1 MAVTLSAPSER
12 LPLSTR
18 LAFGAGDLGPAIA
31 TIIASFFQLYFL
43 TTIAGLPP
51 GLAGTILLIV
61 KIWDAV
67 NDPIIGWLTDKTQT
81 RWGRRRP
88 WLLFGAAPFGLLFFL
103 QWVIPPFDVT
113 GKFIYYL
120 VIALLFDT
128 AFTVVNVPYTAL
140 TPELT
145 RDYDER
151 TALNSYRFAFSIGG
165 SLLGGILHQIIV
177 GQFADQQTGYLVS
190 GAVIGV
196 LIALP
201 FLWCFFGTR
210 ERYEPEPGSEELS
223 LPDQIRYVFKNRP
236 FLFVVGIYMFS
247 WLAVQVTSSVL
258 TFFIVFWLGSIPQFP
273 HVSFGLT
280 FNTVNDLIPV
290 MLFAVQGSAL
300 VFLFVWSAVSRRI
313 GKKAVYMI
321 GSLIWIGVQAFLFFL
336 QPEQIDLAII
346 LGLIAGAGVA
356 TAYLIPWSMMPD
368 IIELDELETGQR
380 REGMFYGFMVFLQKM
395 GLALGLFLVG
405 QILQFSGFNEN
416 LQPGQQPESALL
428 AIRLLIGPMPTLILI
443 SGMVLTAFYP
453 ITKASHAETLAKL
466 ALRRSERFVQARSGR
481 QVEG

>member
-1 MAVTLSAPSER
+1 MAATTPALSER
-12 LPLSTR
+12 LPLATR

-31 TIIASFFQLYFL
+31 TIVASFFQLYFL

-51 GLAGTILLIV
+51 GLAGAVLLIV

-88 WLLFGAAPFGLLFFL
+88 WLLFGAAPFGILFFL
-103 QWVIPPFDVT
+103 QWVVPPFEVT

-120 VIALLFDT
+120 IIALLFDT

-177 GQFADQQTGYLVS
+177 GQFADQQIGYLVS
-190 GAVIGV
+190 GAVVGL
-196 LIALP
+196 LIAVP
-201 FLWCFFGTR
+201 FLWCFLGTR
-210 ERYEPEPGSEELS
+210 ERYEPEPGAEELS

-258 TFFIVFWLGSIPQFP
+258 TFFIVFWLGSVPQFP
-273 HVSFGLT
+273 ASAFGLT
-280 FNTVNDLIPV
+280 FASANDLIPI

-336 QPEQIDLAII
+336 QPEQIALAMV
-346 LGLIAGAGVA
+346 LGVVAGAGVA

-368 IIELDELETGQR
+368 VIELDELETGQR
-380 REGMFYGFMVFLQKM
+380 REGMFYGFMVLLQKM

-405 QILQFSGFNEN
+405 LALQVAGFNEN
-416 LQPGQQPESALL
+416 LPPGQQPESALL
-428 AIRLLIGPMPTLILI
+428 AIRLLIGPLPTVILI
-443 SGMVLTAFYP
+443 CGMILTAFYP
-453 ITKASHAETLAKL
+453 ITKASHAETLARL
-466 ALRRSERFVQARSGR
+466 AERHNRG
-481 QVEG
+481 

>member
-1 MAVTLSAPSER
+1 MADTAASAPSAAPAAER
-12 LPLSTR
+12 LPLSTK

-31 TIIASFFQLYFL
+31 TIVASFFQLFFL
-43 TTIAGLPP
+43 TTVAGLPP

-61 KIWDAV
+61 KIWDSV
-67 NDPIIGWLTDKTQT
+67 NDPVIGWLTDRTNT

-103 QWVIPPFDVT
+103 QWVVPPLDTT
-113 GKFIYYL
+113 GLFVYYL

-128 AFTVVNVPYTAL
+128 AFTIVNVPYTAL

-151 TALNSYRFAFSIGG
+151 TALNSFRFAFSIGG
-165 SLLGGILHQIIV
+165 SIVGGILHQVIV
-177 GQFADQQTGYLVS
+177 GQFPDDPKAGYLAS
-190 GAVIGV
+190 GAIVGA

-201 FLWCFFGTR
+201 FLWCFAGTR
-210 ERYEPEPGSEELS
+210 ERYEPEPGAEELS
-223 LPDQIRYVFKNRP
+223 LPEQIRYVFSNRP

-247 WLAVQVTSSVL
+247 WLAVQVTSAVL
-258 TFFIVFWLGSIPQFP
+258 TFFIVFWLGSVPQFP
-273 HVSFGLT
+273 ATVLGMTFGQAQ
-280 FNTVNDLIPV
+280 DLIPL

-321 GSLIWIGVQAFLFFL
+321 GSAIWIGVQAFLYFL
-336 QPEQIDLAII
+336 RPEQLGLAIL
-346 LGLIAGAGVA
+346 LGLTAGAGVA

-368 IIELDELETGQR
+368 VIELDELETGQR
-380 REGMFYGFMVFLQKM
+380 REGMFYGFMVLLQKL

-405 QILQFSGFNEN
+405 QALQYSGFNQD
-416 LQPGQQPESALL
+416 LAAGQQPESALSM
-428 AIRLLIGPMPTLILI
+428 IRLMIGPVPTLILI
-443 SGMVLTAFYP
+443 CGMVLTAFYP
-453 ITKASHAETLAKL
+453 ITKARHEQILAELA
-466 ALRRSERFVQARSGR
+466 ARRRAA
-481 QVEG
+481 

>member
-1 MAVTLSAPSER
+1 MAATMSATSER
-12 LPLSTR
+12 LSLATR

-31 TIIASFFQLYFL
+31 TIVASFFQLYFL

-67 NDPIIGWLTDKTQT
+67 NDPIIGWLTDRTQT

-103 QWVIPPFDVT
+103 QWVVPPLDIT

-120 VIALLFDT
+120 IIALLFDT
-128 AFTVVNVPYTAL
+128 AFTIVNVPYTAL

-165 SLLGGILHQIIV
+165 SLLGGVLHQIIV

-196 LIALP
+196 LIAIP

-210 ERYEPEPGSEELS
+210 ERYAPEPGTEELS
-223 LPDQIRYVFKNRP
+223 LLDQIRYVFKNRP

-258 TFFIVFWLGSIPQFP
+258 TFFIVFWLGSVPQFP
-273 HVSFGLT
+273 VSAFGLT
-280 FNTVNDLIPV
+280 FNSATDLTPI

-300 VFLFVWSAVSRRI
+300 IFLFIWSAVSRRI

-336 QPEQIDLAII
+336 QPEQISLAII
-346 LGLIAGAGVA
+346 LGVIAGAGVA

-368 IIELDELETGQR
+368 VIELDELETGQR
-380 REGMFYGFMVFLQKM
+380 REGMFYGFMVLLQKI

-405 QILQFSGFNEN
+405 LALQFAGFNQD
-416 LQPGQQPESALL
+416 LLPGQQPESALL
-428 AIRLLIGPMPTLILI
+428 AIRLLIGPLPTVILI
-443 SGMVLTAFYP
+443 CGMILTAFYP
-453 ITKASHAETLAKL
+453 ITKTSHAAILAKL
-466 ALRRSERFVQARSGR
+466 AARRAG
-481 QVEG
+481 QVPS

>member
-1 MAVTLSAPSER
+1 MAATTSASSER
-12 LPLSTR
+12 LSLATR

-31 TIIASFFQLYFL
+31 TIVASFFQLYFL

-103 QWVIPPFDVT
+103 QWVVPPFDVT

-120 VIALLFDT
+120 IIALLFDT

-177 GQFADQQTGYLVS
+177 GQFADQRVGYLVS
-190 GAVIGV
+190 GAVVGV
-196 LIALP
+196 LIAIP

-210 ERYEPEPGSEELS
+210 ERYEPEPGAAELS
-223 LPDQIRYVFKNRP
+223 LLDQIRYVFKNRP

-258 TFFIVFWLGSIPQFP
+258 TFFIVFWLGSVPQFP
-273 HVSFGLT
+273 TTAFGLT
-280 FNTVNDLIPV
+280 FGSASDLIPI

-300 VFLFVWSAVSRRI
+300 VFLFVWSAVSRRV

-336 QPEQIDLAII
+336 QPEQISLAIV
-346 LGLIAGAGVA
+346 LGVIAGAGVA

-368 IIELDELETGQR
+368 VIELDELETGQR
-380 REGMFYGFMVFLQKM
+380 REGMFYGFMVLLQKM
-395 GLALGLFLVG
+395 GLAIGLFLVG
-405 QILQFSGFNEN
+405 QALQFAGFNET
-416 LQPGQQPESALL
+416 LPPGQQPESALL

-443 SGMVLTAFYP
+443 CGMILTAFYP
-453 ITKASHAETLAKL
+453 ITKASHVETLKRL
-466 ALRRSERFVQARSGR
+466 EALRQR
-481 QVEG
+481 

>member
-1 MAVTLSAPSER
+1 MAATMSATSER
-12 LPLSTR
+12 LPLATR

-31 TIIASFFQLYFL
+31 TIVASFFQLYFL

-103 QWVIPPFDVT
+103 QWVVPPFDIT
-113 GKFIYYL
+113 SKFIYYL

-177 GQFADQQTGYLVS
+177 GQFSDQQTGYLVS
-190 GAVIGV
+190 GAVVGV
-196 LIALP
+196 LIAVP

-210 ERYEPEPGSEELS
+210 ERYEPEPGTEELS

-258 TFFIVFWLGSIPQFP
+258 TFFIVFWLGSVPQFP
-273 HVSFGLT
+273 ASAFGLT
-280 FNTVNDLIPV
+280 FASANDLIPI

-300 VFLFVWSAVSRRI
+300 IFLFVWSAVSRRI

-321 GSLIWIGVQAFLFFL
+321 GSLIWIAVQAFLFFL
-336 QPEQIDLAII
+336 QPEQITLAIV
-346 LGLIAGAGVA
+346 LGVIAGAGVA

-368 IIELDELETGQR
+368 VIELDELETGQR
-380 REGMFYGFMVFLQKM
+380 REGMFYGFMVLLQKM

-405 QILQFSGFNEN
+405 LALQFAGFNET

-428 AIRLLIGPMPTLILI
+428 AIRLLIGPLPTVILI
-443 SGMVLTAFYP
+443 CGMILTAFYP
-453 ITKASHAETLAKL
+453 ITKTSHTATLERLAARRAERVAS
-466 ALRRSERFVQARSGR
+466 
-481 QVEG
+481 

>member
-1 MAVTLSAPSER
+1 MAATTSASPER
-12 LPLSTR
+12 LSLATR

-31 TIIASFFQLYFL
+31 TIVASFFQLYFL

-103 QWVIPPFDVT
+103 QWVVPPFDVT

-120 VIALLFDT
+120 IIALLFDT

-177 GQFADQQTGYLVS
+177 GQFADQQVGYLVS
-190 GAVIGV
+190 GAVVGV
-196 LIALP
+196 LIAIP

-210 ERYEPEPGSEELS
+210 ERYEPEPGAEELS
-223 LPDQIRYVFKNRP
+223 LLDQIRYVFKNRP

-258 TFFIVFWLGSIPQFP
+258 TFFIVFWLGSVPQFP
-273 HVSFGLT
+273 TTAFGLT
-280 FNTVNDLIPV
+280 FGSANDLIPI

-300 VFLFVWSAVSRRI
+300 VFLFVWSAVSRRV

-336 QPEQIDLAII
+336 QPEQISLAIV
-346 LGLIAGAGVA
+346 LGVIAGAGVA

-368 IIELDELETGQR
+368 VIELDELETGQR
-380 REGMFYGFMVFLQKM
+380 REGMFYGFMVLLQKM
-395 GLALGLFLVG
+395 GLAIGLFLVG
-405 QILQFSGFNEN
+405 QALQFAGFNET
-416 LQPGQQPESALL
+416 LPPGQQPESALS

-443 SGMVLTAFYP
+443 CGMILTAFYP
-453 ITKASHAETLAKL
+453 ITKASHVETLKRL
-466 ALRRSERFVQARSGR
+466 EALRKR
-481 QVEG
+481 

>member
-1 MAVTLSAPSER
+1 MADTAVSKASSTSTPASDRLS
-12 LPLSTR
+12 LGTK

-31 TIIASFFQLYFL
+31 TIIASFFQLFFL
-43 TTIAGLPP
+43 TTVAGLPP

-67 NDPIIGWLTDKTQT
+67 NDPIVGWLTDRTNT

-88 WLLFGAAPFGLLFFL
+88 WLLFGAVPFGLIFFL
-103 QWVIPPFDVT
+103 QWIVLPVGDI

-128 AFTVVNVPYTAL
+128 TFTIVNVPYTAL

-151 TALNSYRFAFSIGG
+151 TSLNSFRFAFSIGG
-165 SLLGGILHQIIV
+165 SLFGGILHQMIV
-177 GQFADQQTGYLVS
+177 GQFPNDPQTGYLVS

-201 FLWCFFGTR
+201 FLWCFAGTR
-210 ERYEPEPGSEELS
+210 ERYEAEPGGEEMGLGE
-223 LPDQIRYVFKNRP
+223 QIRYVFNNRP

-273 HVSFGLT
+273 VSVLGLS
-280 FNTVNDLIPV
+280 FKQPSDVIPL
-290 MLFAVQGSAL
+290 MLFAIQGSAL
-300 VFLFVWSAVSRRI
+300 IFLFIWSAISRKI

-321 GSLIWIGVQAFLFFL
+321 GSLIWIAVQSFLFFL
-336 QPEQIDLAII
+336 RPDQIDLAII
-346 LGLIAGAGVA
+346 LGVIAGCGLA

-368 IIELDELETGQR
+368 VIELDELETGQR
-380 REGMFYGFMVFLQKM
+380 REGMFYGFMVLMQKL

-405 QILQFSGFNEN
+405 QALQFSGFNQD
-416 LQPGQQPESALL
+416 LAAGQQPESALMM
-428 AIRLLIGPMPTLILI
+428 IRIMIGPVPTVILVC
-443 SGMVLTAFYP
+443 GMILTAFYP
-453 ITKASHAETLAKL
+453 ITKAKHNEMLVELERRRAAK
-466 ALRRSERFVQARSGR
+466 
-481 QVEG
+481 

>member
-1 MAVTLSAPSER
+1 MAVTTSASSER
-12 LPLSTR
+12 LPLATR

-51 GLAGTILLIV
+51 GLAGTILLVV
-61 KIWDAV
+61 KIWDSI

-103 QWVIPPFDVT
+103 QWVVPPFDVT

-177 GQFADQQTGYLVS
+177 GQFTNQQTGYLVS
-190 GAVIGV
+190 GAVVGL
-196 LIALP
+196 LIAVP

-210 ERYEPEPGSEELS
+210 ERYEPEPGVEELS
-223 LPDQIRYVFKNRP
+223 LLDQIRYVFKNRP

-258 TFFIVFWLGSIPQFP
+258 TFFIVFWLGSVPQFP
-273 HVSFGLT
+273 ATAFGLT
-280 FNTVNDLIPV
+280 FASANDLIPI

-300 VFLFVWSAVSRRI
+300 IFLFVWSAVSRRI

-336 QPEQIDLAII
+336 QPEQISLAIV
-346 LGLIAGAGVA
+346 LGVIAGAGVA

-368 IIELDELETGQR
+368 VIELDELETGQR
-380 REGMFYGFMVFLQKM
+380 REGMFYGFMVLLQKM

-405 QILQFSGFNEN
+405 LALQFAGFNEN

-428 AIRLLIGPMPTLILI
+428 AIRLLIGPMPTVILI
-443 SGMVLTAFYP
+443 CGMILTAFYP
-453 ITKASHAETLAKL
+453 ITKASHAETLARL
-466 ALRRSERFVQARSGR
+466 AARHKRS
-481 QVEG
+481 

>member
-1 MAVTLSAPSER
+1 
-12 LPLSTR
+12 
-18 LAFGAGDLGPAIA
+18 
-31 TIIASFFQLYFL
+31 
-43 TTIAGLPP
+43 
-51 GLAGTILLIV
+51 
-61 KIWDAV
+61 
-67 NDPIIGWLTDKTQT
+67 
-81 RWGRRRP
+81 
-88 WLLFGAAPFGLLFFL
+88 
-103 QWVIPPFDVT
+103 
-113 GKFIYYL
+113 
-120 VIALLFDT
+120 
-128 AFTVVNVPYTAL
+128 
-140 TPELT
+140 
-145 RDYDER
+145 
-151 TALNSYRFAFSIGG
+151 
-165 SLLGGILHQIIV
+165 
-177 GQFADQQTGYLVS
+177 
-190 GAVIGV
+190 
-196 LIALP
+196 
-201 FLWCFFGTR
+201 
-210 ERYEPEPGSEELS
+210 
-223 LPDQIRYVFKNRP
+223 
-236 FLFVVGIYMFS
+236 
-247 WLAVQVTSSVL
+247 
-258 TFFIVFWLGSIPQFP
+258 VFWLGSIPQFP

-466 ALRRSERFVQARSGR
+466 ALRRSERFDRASSRR
-481 QVEG
+481 